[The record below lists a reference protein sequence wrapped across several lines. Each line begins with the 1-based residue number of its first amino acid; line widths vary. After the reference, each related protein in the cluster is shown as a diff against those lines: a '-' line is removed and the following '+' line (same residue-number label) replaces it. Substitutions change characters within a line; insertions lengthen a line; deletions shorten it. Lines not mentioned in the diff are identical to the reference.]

1 MIKED
6 IKVGLKFSL
15 TLSGCKKCGF
25 EPLSITGGYPIVFE
39 AINKENDGRFLCVHN
54 VPNERIVAHISMSDI
69 GEYGNKVESTEQVL
83 HPSHYS
89 WLKDLCGVEPIE
101 ICRHFSFSVGNAL
114 KYLMRKGKVDG
125 DKTEKGKRI
134 EDLKK
139 AIFYLQDEIKM
150 LENTK

>member
-1 MIKED
+1 MIEKETHVIHD
-6 IKVGLKFSL
+6 AW
-15 TLSGCKKCGF
+15 
-25 EPLSITGGYPIVFE
+25 GGMYKS
-39 AINKENDGRFLCVHN
+39 AKT
-54 VPNERIVAHISMSDI
+54 
-69 GEYGNKVESTEQVL
+69 TEQVL

-101 ICRHFSFSVGNAL
+101 ICRHFDFSVGNSL
-114 KYLMRKGKVDG
+114 KYIMRKGKIDG
-125 DKTEKGKRI
+125 DKTEKEKRI